1 MALSNLVIM
10 ITTTVT
16 TIIMVVIAL
25 NQTTLEQLA
34 KYRFVIA
41 PAAPAFDQ
49 HRHPTAG
56 RDYEVAAATGWA
68 TAAPSEAPLTPT
80 TKGGGYRSRFGH
92 GATSIAASQSRSQ
105 STRSREC
112 FPNWTAMSTP
122 LAKSARPNSVS
133 GQLLMIGRFCPA
145 RTGLRHQPRATYW
158 DGVMARPPLLSG

>member
-10 ITTTVT
+10 ITTAIT

-41 PAAPAFDQ
+41 AAAPAFDQ

-80 TKGGGYRSRFGH
+80 TKGGGYRDRFKLGH
-92 GATSIAASQSRSQ
+92 VGPSAAAQTLSDMR
-105 STRSREC
+105 C
-112 FPNWTAMSTP
+112 
-122 LAKSARPNSVS
+122 SA
-133 GQLLMIGRFCPA
+133 
-145 RTGLRHQPRATYW
+145 
-158 DGVMARPPLLSG
+158 

>member
-56 RDYEVAAATGWA
+56 RDYEVAAATQAGQRQRQVRRPSRRPPR
-68 TAAPSEAPLTPT
+68 AAAIE
-80 TKGGGYRSRFGH
+80 
-92 GATSIAASQSRSQ
+92 AASV
-105 STRSREC
+105 T
-112 FPNWTAMSTP
+112 
-122 LAKSARPNSVS
+122 ARPRSLPPSRGRNPQGRASVS
-133 GQLLMIGRFCPA
+133 L
-145 RTGLRHQPRATYW
+145 TGLRC
-158 DGVMARPPLLSG
+158 

>member
-10 ITTTVT
+10 ITTAIT

-41 PAAPAFDQ
+41 AAAPAFDQ

-80 TKGGGYRSRFGH
+80 TKCGGHRSRFGH
-92 GATSIAASQSRSQ
+92 GATSIAAAQSRSQ
-105 STRSREC
+105 SARSRQC
-112 FPNWTAMSTP
+112 FPNRTAMLTP
-122 LAKSARPNSVS
+122 LAKSAPNSVS
-133 GQLLMIGRFCPA
+133 GQPSMIGRFCPA
-145 RTGLRHQPRATYW
+145 GT
-158 DGVMARPPLLSG
+158 